1 MGRVLTVRMIATTY
15 REEEV
20 FASWPRLCALAWP
33 GKGTVCRDGWK
44 PAPVTFAPPVAADPV
59 RRGVVEL
66 VSGLLEE
73 SRLGDW
79 DKTVKNSLQSGL
91 VDLEKAFRQLES
103 ALADWQGQA
112 ANAATNDMEDCL
124 DSLEENLA

>member
-33 GKGTVCRDGWK
+33 GKGKVYQDGWK
-44 PAPVTFAPPVAADPV
+44 PDPMAFAPPVAADPV

-66 VSGLLEE
+66 VRCLLEE

-79 DKTVKNSLQSGL
+79 DTSVKNGLRSGL
-91 VDLEKAFRQLES
+91 VDLEKACKRLED

-112 ANAATNDMEDCL
+112 ANAATNDMEECL
-124 DSLEENLA
+124 DSLEEKLA